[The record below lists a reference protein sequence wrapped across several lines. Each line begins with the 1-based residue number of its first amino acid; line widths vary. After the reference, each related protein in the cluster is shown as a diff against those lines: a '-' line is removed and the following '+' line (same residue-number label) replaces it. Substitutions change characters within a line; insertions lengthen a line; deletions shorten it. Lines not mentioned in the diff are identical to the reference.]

1 MVINTNTKNT
11 SINIYIIGYHGNESM
26 THFEYSA
33 TVNGMCIHCMFFVWS
48 WGYYY
53 KQAPYKQHMFIT
65 AMEYIEDIQAFFSSR
80 GKK

>member
-1 MVINTNTKNT
+1 MET
-11 SINIYIIGYHGNESM
+11 SRWHILNIQRRL
-26 THFEYSA
+26 
-33 TVNGMCIHCMFFVWS
+33 TVCAFTACFFVWS